1 MLLAPRHTVL
11 RLRSWPR
18 ARGLAVLAVLACAL
32 VAPACG
38 GTRAPF
44 RSPPEYEEEIYLALD
59 GTATVNVNASVA
71 ALVALRGF
79 DLNLDPRGRVD
90 RGDVRR
96 YFEGPGVQVTS
107 VSLGRRNGRRFA
119 HVAIDVNDIRKLS
132 QLAPFA
138 WSRYRFDPR
147 GDVVEFEQTVGAPSG
162 KPVTGV
168 GWNGSEVAAFRVHV
182 PSEILYHNTDGVQ
195 RGNILEWDQPLSVRL
210 KGDVLALQ
218 VNMEPRS
225 ILYSTLLL
233 FGATVV
239 AAALTFALAIWLIA
253 RKGRAGGPAQP

>member
-1 MLLAPRHTVL
+1 M
-11 RLRSWPR
+11 
-18 ARGLAVLAVLACAL
+18 LAVLACAL
-32 VAPACG
+32 AASACG
-38 GTRAPF
+38 GARSPF

-71 ALVALRGF
+71 SLVALRGF
-79 DLNLDPRGRVD
+79 DLDVDPRGRVD
-90 RGDVRR
+90 RAEVRR

-107 VSLGRRNGRRFA
+107 VSLGRRDGRRFA
-119 HVAIDVNDIRKLS
+119 HVAIDVDDIRKLS

-138 WSRYRFDPR
+138 WSRYRFEPR
-147 GDVVEFEQTVGAPSG
+147 GDVVEFEQTVGRAVG
-162 KPVTGV
+162 KAGHATWAGT
-168 GWNGSEVAAFRVHV
+168 AARSVSFRVHV

-195 RGNILEWDQPLSVRL
+195 RGNILEWDQPLSARL
-210 KGDVLALQ
+210 KGEVLALQ

-239 AAALTFALAIWLIA
+239 AAALTFAVAIWLIA
-253 RKGRAGGPAQP
+253 RKGRAADAARP

>member
-18 ARGLAVLAVLACAL
+18 ARALAVLAVLACAL

-79 DLNLDPRGRVD
+79 DLNLDPRERVD

-96 YFEGPGVQVTS
+96 YFEGPG
-107 VSLGRRNGRRFA
+107 
-119 HVAIDVNDIRKLS
+119 
-132 QLAPFA
+132 
-138 WSRYRFDPR
+138 
-147 GDVVEFEQTVGAPSG
+147 
-162 KPVTGV
+162 
-168 GWNGSEVAAFRVHV
+168 
-182 PSEILYHNTDGVQ
+182 
-195 RGNILEWDQPLSVRL
+195 
-210 KGDVLALQ
+210 
-218 VNMEPRS
+218 
-225 ILYSTLLL
+225 ST
-233 FGATVV
+233 
-239 AAALTFALAIWLIA
+239 
-253 RKGRAGGPAQP
+253 